1 MNLQSIFT
9 ELEKVDGE
17 FFDRLDHVSRRGL
30 FSTLTRKTVAAAAP
44 AIMASALTKAY
55 GQSSQLPQNVV
66 DVLNF
71 ALTLEYLESGFY
83 EFGTNVPGL
92 IPNEFKPAFEY
103 IRRHEELHVKL
114 LKMVL
119 GSQAIPK
126 PRFDY
131 SGGGAFPGPFDNFQT
146 FSAVSQAF
154 EDTGVRAY
162 KGQAPNLMNDKPILE
177 TALRIH
183 ATEATHAARVRYM
196 RGQKGWIPLASLS
209 GLPQAAAAVYMGE
222 DNVVQKGI
230 NLAELLAGQVPIEGI
245 TEAFDEPLTRE
256 QVMAIV
262 TPFILL

>member
-9 ELEKVDGE
+9 ELEKVDSD
-17 FFDRLDHVSRRGL
+17 FFDRLEHVSRRGL
-30 FSTLTRKTVAAAAP
+30 FSSLTRKTVAVAAP
-44 AIMASALTKAY
+44 AILASALTKSY
-55 GQSSQLPQNVV
+55 GQSSELPQNVV

-71 ALTLEYLESGFY
+71 ALLLEYLESDFY

-92 IPNEFKPAFEY
+92 IPDQDKLAFEY

-119 GSQAIPK
+119 GARAIAK

-131 SGGGAFPGPFDNFQT
+131 TGKGNFPDVFSNFQT
-146 FSAVSQAF
+146 FAAVSQAF

-162 KGQAPNLMNDKPILE
+162 KGQAPNLMNAKPILE

-183 ATEATHAARVRYM
+183 ATEATHAARIRYL
-196 RGQKGWIPLASLS
+196 RGQKGWIPLASPS
-209 GLPQAAAAVYMGE
+209 GLPQAAAAVYMGD

-230 NLAELLAGQVPIEGI
+230 NLAELLAGQVPLEGL
-245 TEAFDEPLTRE
+245 TEAFDEPLTKE
-256 QVMAIV
+256 QVTAIV
-262 TPFILL
+262 TPFLE